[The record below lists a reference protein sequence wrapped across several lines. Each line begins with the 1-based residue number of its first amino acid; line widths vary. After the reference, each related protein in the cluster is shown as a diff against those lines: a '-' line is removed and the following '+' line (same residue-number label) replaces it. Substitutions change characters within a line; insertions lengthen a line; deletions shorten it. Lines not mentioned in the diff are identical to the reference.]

1 MALSN
6 ITVCLKKMTSSFVP
20 SQCSFLCASCG
31 LQNPFYRVALTELS
45 MKGFSFLCSV
55 LCMLVQKKNFHSQKV
70 SEYKQL
76 LFSIYHIIK
85 TKRQKWV
92 QVALSLWSYWYS
104 FPPPHQQLKMVHHVQ
119 EPLSYYWSW
128 DTSYYFSLVGARWH
142 SFFHLWGNIRWQWGR
157 WPISSPCCF
166 ADHSLP
172 AACMTLHVSPLIL
185 SDAKLH
191 RSLGKYHCPW
201 QVMQETVMQR
211 SCQGGGLV

>member
-104 FPPPHQQLKMVHHVQ
+104 FPPPPSAT
-119 EPLSYYWSW
+119 EN
-128 DTSYYFSLVGARWH
+128 GAPRPRATVV
-142 SFFHLWGNIRWQWGR
+142 L
-157 WPISSPCCF
+157 
-166 ADHSLP
+166 
-172 AACMTLHVSPLIL
+172 LIL
-185 SDAKLH
+185 GHIL
-191 RSLGKYHCPW
+191 LLFF
-201 QVMQETVMQR
+201 
-211 SCQGGGLV
+211 GGCKMT

>member
-104 FPPPHQQLKMVHHVQ
+104 FPPPISNWKWCTTSKSHCRITDPGTHLTTFLWWVQ
-119 EPLSYYWSW
+119 DDIVSFTFEVTLG
-128 DTSYYFSLVGARWH
+128 DNEVGGP
-142 SFFHLWGNIRWQWGR
+142 FHLHAVSLITVCQLLV
-157 WPISSPCCF
+157 WP
-166 ADHSLP
+166 
-172 AACMTLHVSPLIL
+172 CMSAH
-185 SDAKLH
+185 
-191 RSLGKYHCPW
+191 
-201 QVMQETVMQR
+201 
-211 SCQGGGLV
+211 